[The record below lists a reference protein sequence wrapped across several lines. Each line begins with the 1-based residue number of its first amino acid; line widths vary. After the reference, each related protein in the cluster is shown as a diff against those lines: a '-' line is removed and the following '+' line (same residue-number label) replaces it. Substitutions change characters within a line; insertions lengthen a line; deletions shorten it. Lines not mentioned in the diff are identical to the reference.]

1 MPYKTILVHVDETT
15 RVSER
20 IKAAADLAIT
30 ENAHLVGLSMSGL
43 SRFIYQNARIPDA
56 DPNFSAHLDFLRER
70 AKNALVAFET
80 IAREKAVPGFE
91 ARMTDDDAEIGLC
104 LHARYADL
112 VVIGQTSEEQDSPTL
127 KADFPQNVILNA
139 GRPVLVIPY
148 IGQFDSIGKRVL
160 IAWDA
165 SKEATRAVTNALPLL
180 IRADIVQVAVFNPNP
195 YSNVH
200 GEQPGSDIALFL
212 ARHGVKIELSIHH
225 TERDAAKNTK
235 LDVGNALLSLANDLS
250 SDLLVMGAYGHS
262 RFRETMLG
270 GVTRTIMQTMT
281 LPVLMSH

>member
-1 MPYKTILVHVDETT
+1 MPYKTILVHVDETM

-20 IKAAADLAIT
+20 LKAAADLTIT

-56 DPNFSAHLDFLRER
+56 DPNLSAHLDFLRECAR
-70 AKNALVAFET
+70 NALVAFET
-80 IAREKAVPGFE
+80 IAREKAVPSFE
-91 ARMTDDDAEIGLC
+91 TRMTDDDAEIGLC

-112 VVIGQTSEEQDSPTL
+112 VVMGQTSEGKGSPTL
-127 KADFPQNVILNA
+127 KADFPENVILNA

-148 IGQFDSIGKRVL
+148 VGQFDTIGKRVL

-165 SKEATRAVTNALPLL
+165 SKEATRAVTNALPFL
-180 IRADIVQVAVFNPNP
+180 IRADIVQIAVFNPNP

-212 ARHGVKIELSIHH
+212 ARHGVKVELSIHH
-225 TERDAAKNTK
+225 TERDAAKNTR
-235 LDVGNALLSLANDLS
+235 LDVGNALLSLASDLS